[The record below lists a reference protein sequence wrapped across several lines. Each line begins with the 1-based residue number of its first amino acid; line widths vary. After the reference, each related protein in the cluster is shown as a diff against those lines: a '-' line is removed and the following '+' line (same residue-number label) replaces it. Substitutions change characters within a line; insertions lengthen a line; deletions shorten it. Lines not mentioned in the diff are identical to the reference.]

1 VDEGLERGAPL
12 DCRPGTGTHGQ
23 AVGAIDLSAHT
34 TRTTRNE
41 LRDKYLP
48 KLRRMARQISQ
59 AP

>member
-1 VDEGLERGAPL
+1 MDEELERGLRSIAVPVL
-12 DCRPGTGTHGQ
+12 ERTGQ
-23 AVGAIDLSAHT
+23 AVGALDLSAH

-48 KLRRMARQISQ
+48 KLKRMTRQISQ